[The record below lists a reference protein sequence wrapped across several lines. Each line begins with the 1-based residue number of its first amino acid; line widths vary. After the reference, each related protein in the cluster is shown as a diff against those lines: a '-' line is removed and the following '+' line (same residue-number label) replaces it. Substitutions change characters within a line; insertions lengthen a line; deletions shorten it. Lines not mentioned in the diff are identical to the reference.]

1 MCPWRLLL
9 LSTNA
14 QRSLGA
20 PRFTCANEIPN
31 QLFCERVRA
40 ADARGIPTWALSIRR
55 TSRPGPLQGSRRKV
69 DRQFQLG
76 FRHKGGNVLAAE
88 RTAHF
93 EVANRSRRLPHTLDM
108 QRATRRPGPVYCQV
122 GHK

>member
-1 MCPWRLLL
+1 MPLAPVAAQHKCSAIIGCSAIHMRKRDPKSAIASASGQQTPAAFLLGRF
-9 LSTNA
+9 
-14 QRSLGA
+14 RSSE
-20 PRFTCANEIPN
+20 PVVPDEP
-31 QLFCERVRA
+31 
-40 ADARGIPTWALSIRR
+40 P
-55 TSRPGPLQGSRRKV
+55 RKV

-93 EVANRSRRLPHTLDM
+93 EVANRSRRLPHTLNM